1 MQWGGGVIPRA
12 VCPPRPLVLT
22 GSCDVRTT
30 LLSKHHVPDDD
41 TLNPATHQSWLADIA
56 RADTTIDTPRHL
68 FWGGIDPDADD
79 SPTVDFTLLTR
90 ERDEPELG
98 DESTEAVELAQVIP
112 LRPEVNTDAT
122 PETSDLPVEAV
133 EATGTEGAD
142 AEVLP
147 GQTRGRR
154 KLRRPVLMGAAAL
167 ACVLTVLIGTSSAQ
181 SKHVALVIDGQTRY
195 VDTRA
200 DTVTAVLASAGLN
213 VGAHDSLAPAGSAA
227 ISDGSTIV
235 LNHGQQSTVPVG
247 GQAEQTGTT
256 TTRADAV
263 APQAPAQAAGPVAG
277 TTTAVAAVA
286 APAPA
291 RYTVSVG
298 VGGAVATTTSTSAT
312 TVRALLAERKI
323 IVGPLDVVTP
333 GLATAIKAGQK
344 ITIDRVAQTKATA
357 VAALGQPADTKV
369 QDASLDQGTTTIA
382 QQGNQGAQLVTY
394 QVTTRNGVA
403 VAKKEISRITT
414 KAAQATVIHVGTKAP
429 DPGSQG
435 EAAVAAANFT
445 YDGDEVFTHDTT
457 FGVNWDGLA
466 NCESTHNPKA
476 VNANPSAGLPTYGLF
491 QFDIPTWESVGGSGN
506 PMDASPS
513 EQLMRAKLLY
523 QQRGLEP
530 WACAYAAQ

>member
-1 MQWGGGVIPRA
+1 M
-12 VCPPRPLVLT
+12 
-22 GSCDVRTT
+22 
-30 LLSKHHVPDDD
+30 SKHHVPDDE
-41 TLNPATHQSWLADIA
+41 TLNPATHQSWLADIS
-56 RADTTIDTPRHL
+56 RVDTTIDTPRHL
-68 FWGGIDPDADD
+68 FWGGIDPVADD

-98 DESTEAVELAQVIP
+98 DQATQAVELATILP
-112 LRPEVNTDAT
+112 LRPQAGG
-122 PETSDLPVEAV
+122 TSASGDVPVEALS
-133 EATGTEGAD
+133 ATGTEGAEAD
-142 AEVLP
+142 VLP
-147 GQTRGRR
+147 GQSGRR
-154 KLRRPVLMGAAAL
+154 RKVRRPVLVGAAAL

-181 SKHVALVIDGQTRY
+181 SKHVALVVDGQTRY

-213 VGAHDSLAPAGSAA
+213 VGAHDTLAPAGSAA

-235 LNHGQQSTVPVG
+235 LNHGRQPTAPVG
-247 GQAEQTGTT
+247 GHAEQTTT
-256 TTRADAV
+256 TTTTAADAV
-263 APQAPAQAAGPVAG
+263 APQAQAAAPVGGSA
-277 TTTAVAAVA
+277 TAVAAVA
-286 APAPA
+286 APA
-291 RYTVSVG
+291 RYSVSVG
-298 VGGAVATTTSTSAT
+298 VGGATAITTSTSAT
-312 TVRALLAERKI
+312 TVQALLAERKI
-323 IVGPLDVVTP
+323 TVGPLDVLRP
-333 GLATAIKAGQK
+333 GLATAIKAGER
-344 ITIDRVAQTKATA
+344 ITIDRVAVTKATA

-369 QDASLDQGTTTIA
+369 QDASMDQGTTTIA

-403 VAKKEISRITT
+403 VAKKEVSRITT
-414 KAAQATVIHVGTKAP
+414 KAAQPTVIHVGTKAP

-435 EAAVAAANFT
+435 DAAIAAAKFT
-445 YDGDEVFTHDTT
+445 YDGDEVLTHDTT